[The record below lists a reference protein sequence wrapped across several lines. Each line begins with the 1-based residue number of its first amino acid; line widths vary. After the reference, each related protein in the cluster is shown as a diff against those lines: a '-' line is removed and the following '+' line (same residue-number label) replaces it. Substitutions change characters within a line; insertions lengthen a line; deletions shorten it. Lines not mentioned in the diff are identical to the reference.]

1 MGWAFALL
9 LCYTRTMRR
18 FFLPTH
24 ARTDDRIVLVGP
36 EARHIASVLRLR
48 PGQAVEFFDG
58 LGCVYAAVLETAD
71 KNQVTAIITE
81 TRQEANVV
89 RSPLTL
95 AQCLLKG
102 KKMDLLVQKATELG
116 VQAFQ
121 PVVSRYCENH
131 GDRVHQEERWRRIMI
146 EACKQSHR
154 TLPMTILPAM
164 TLAQI
169 DFTPFAHRL
178 AAWEEERQAPLP
190 AGFADHPGPICLLLG
205 PEGGFHADD
214 LQTLHRAEF
223 ATFSL
228 GPLILRGE
236 TAALAA
242 ASIVQYLA
250 GALQP
255 TAGCIPAAN
264 PSAAS

>member
-1 MGWAFALL
+1 
-9 LCYTRTMRR
+9 MRR
-18 FFLPTH
+18 FFLPAH
-24 ARTDDRIVLVGP
+24 ARTDDRIALTGP

-58 LGCVYAAVLETAD
+58 QGGVYAAVLQTAD
-71 KNQVTAIITE
+71 KNQVTATITG
-81 TRQEANVV
+81 TRQEDTAV

-131 GDRVHQEERWRRIMI
+131 GDRDHQEERWRRIMI

-154 TLPMTILPAM
+154 TLPMTILPA
-164 TLAQI
+164 TELAQI
-169 DFTPFAHRL
+169 DFGPFVHRL
-178 AAWEEERQAPLP
+178 AAWEEERQTPLP
-190 AGFADHPGPICLLLG
+190 TNFADHPGPICLLLG
-205 PEGGFHADD
+205 PEGGLHADD
-214 LQTLHRAEF
+214 LQALRQADF
-223 ATFSL
+223 STFSL
-228 GPLILRGE
+228 GPRILRGE

-242 ASIVQYLA
+242 VSIVQYLA

-255 TAGCIPAAN
+255 AAGRNPDSN
-264 PSAAS
+264 PSAML

>member
-1 MGWAFALL
+1 
-9 LCYTRTMRR
+9 
-18 FFLPTH
+18 
-24 ARTDDRIVLVGP
+24 
-36 EARHIASVLRLR
+36 
-48 PGQAVEFFDG
+48 
-58 LGCVYAAVLETAD
+58 
-71 KNQVTAIITE
+71 
-81 TRQEANVV
+81 
-89 RSPLTL
+89 
-95 AQCLLKG
+95 
-102 KKMDLLVQKATELG
+102 MDLLVQKATELG
-116 VQAFQ
+116 VDAFQ

-169 DFTPFAHRL
+169 DFTPFVHRL

-190 AGFADHPGPICLLLG
+190 TDFADHPGPICLLLG
-205 PEGGFHADD
+205 PEGGLHADD
-214 LQTLHRAEF
+214 LQTLRRAEF

-255 TAGCIPAAN
+255 AAN
-264 PSAAS
+264 PSAAA

>member
-1 MGWAFALL
+1 
-9 LCYTRTMRR
+9 MRR
-18 FFLPTH
+18 FFLPAH
-24 ARTDDRIVLVGP
+24 ARTDDRITLTGP

-58 LGCVYAAVLETAD
+58 LGGVYAAVLQTAD
-71 KNQVTAIITE
+71 KNQVTATITG
-81 TRQEANVV
+81 TRQEDMIV

-131 GDRVHQEERWRRIMI
+131 GDRDHQEERWRRIMI

-154 TLPMTILPAM
+154 TLPMTILPA
-164 TLAQI
+164 TALAQI
-169 DFTPFAHRL
+169 DFVPFVHRL
-178 AAWEEERQAPLP
+178 AAWEEEQLAPLP
-190 AGFADHPGPICLLLG
+190 TNFADHPGPICLLLG
-205 PEGGFHADD
+205 PEGGLHADD
-214 LQTLHRAEF
+214 LQVLRQAEF
-223 ATFSL
+223 TTFSL
-228 GPLILRGE
+228 GPRTLRGE

-242 ASIVQYLA
+242 VSIVQYLA

-255 TAGCIPAAN
+255 AVSTLDAN
-264 PSAAS
+264 PSAAQ